1 MAAQPATQST
11 ANPEP
16 VLVFVFEVK
25 QWTNQVSSL
34 TKLEFIDY
42 IPTVCS
48 QFFFD
53 PQVPGYVLTLGKS
66 KWDTL
71 SPEQKFKFKTL
82 TRRLREEV
90 EGVMTQAQRE
100 QFESVDPFE
109 QFAKK
114 REEEAAQAAQAAQA
128 QNQSFAQAAQVV
140 PPVAQQQKDED
151 NIDLKSIEN
160 ALNR

>member
-1 MAAQPATQST
+1 MTAQV

-42 IPTVCS
+42 IPNICS

-53 PQVPGYVLTLGKS
+53 PQVPGYVLTLAKS

-71 SPEQKFKFKTL
+71 TSEQRFKFKVL

-90 EGVMTQAQRE
+90 EGVMTQSQRE
-100 QFESVDPFE
+100 QFENVDPFE

-114 REEEAAQAAQAAQA
+114 REEEA
-128 QNQSFAQAAQVV
+128 STV
-140 PPVAQQQKDED
+140 P
-151 NIDLKSIEN
+151 
-160 ALNR
+160 